1 MTADR
6 GSEGG
11 VLERFRLDG
20 QVALV
25 TGSSRGIGAS
35 IATGLAEAGADVA
48 LVARNA
54 ASLAEVAR
62 AVPRPA
68 GAPSRSCAT

>member
-6 GSEGG
+6 DSEGG

-25 TGSSRGIGAS
+25 TGSSRGIGAG
-35 IATGLAEAGADVA
+35 IAVAFAEAGADVA
-48 LVARNA
+48 LVARNG

-62 AVPRPA
+62 TVRAA
-68 GAPSRSCAT
+68 GRRAEPIVCE